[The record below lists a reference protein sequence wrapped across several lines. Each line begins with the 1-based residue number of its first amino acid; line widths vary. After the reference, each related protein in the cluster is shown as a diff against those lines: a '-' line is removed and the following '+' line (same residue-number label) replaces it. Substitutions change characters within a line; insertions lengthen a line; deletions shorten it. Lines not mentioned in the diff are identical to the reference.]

1 MFHHDHPGIL
11 QWSKHDVPHS
21 NGCCCC
27 CPSSWPSSEDRSW
40 VGWAFDYFQFQ
51 VGRSLYDSDIVQD
64 THVDWDRQEES
75 ACQVWQVLF
84 VSTITIPPSQF
95 YGDHMYDLHVHLQHG
110 HLRHDVPHLEGEV
123 HIVVVEFNSLSRWC
137 WSRCTGR
144 T

>member
-11 QWSKHDVPHS
+11 QWSEHDVPHS
-21 NGCCCC
+21 DGCCCC
-27 CPSSWPSSEDRSW
+27 CPSSWPTSEDRSW

-51 VGRSLYDSDIVQD
+51 VERSLYDSDIVQD

-110 HLRHDVPHLEGEV
+110 HVRHDVPHLEGEV
-123 HIVVVEFNSLSRWC
+123 HLVVIESNSSSRWC

>member
-1 MFHHDHPGIL
+1 MMFLTAMGVAAAVQAAGLHRRIALG
-11 QWSKHDVPHS
+11 S
-21 NGCCCC
+21 
-27 CPSSWPSSEDRSW
+27 
-40 VGWAFDYFQFQ
+40 VGLLIIFNFKLGGVF
-51 VGRSLYDSDIVQD
+51 YDNDIFQD

-123 HIVVVEFNSLSRWC
+123 HLVVIESNSSSRWC
-137 WSRCTGR
+137 WSKCTGR

>member
-1 MFHHDHPGIL
+1 MFSI
-11 QWSKHDVPHS
+11 
-21 NGCCCC
+21 
-27 CPSSWPSSEDRSW
+27 SSWK
-40 VGWAFDYFQFQ
+40 A
-51 VGRSLYDSDIVQD
+51 GRSFYDNDIVQD

-84 VSTITIPPSQF
+84 VSTITLPPSQF

-110 HLRHDVPHLEGEV
+110 HLRDDVPHLEGEV
-123 HIVVVEFNSLSRWC
+123 HIVVVEFNSSSRWC